1 MKPDQQ
7 KSSYDAAAYLGIT
20 IAELHSYDKL
30 ISYTMRGFN
39 RIYRVKDLDLLKLR
53 LEDSKGGK
61 L

>member
-7 KSSYDAAAYLGIT
+7 KSSYDAATYLGIS
-20 IAELHSYDKL
+20 IDELHSYDKL

-53 LEDSKGGK
+53 LEDFKGEK